1 MGTNI
6 SKKLSSKYNQKLFDH
21 AKPSATDAFKNASKR
36 TIRKTA
42 EEKGVFIGNKVAD
55 KIRKVSRTSTYNNL
69 EACRNET
76 ESIEYNREISKEKY
90 ISPKK
95 RQKIIDYLRL
105 M

>member
-1 MGTNI
+1 M
-6 SKKLSSKYNQKLFDH
+6 
-21 AKPSATDAFKNASKR
+21 
-36 TIRKTA
+36 
-42 EEKGVFIGNKVAD
+42 
-55 KIRKVSRTSTYNNL
+55 SRTSTYNNL

-76 ESIEYNREISKEKY
+76 ESIEYNREISKEKH